1 MTAKLADKPTM
12 SFPQV
17 FNDAE
22 LEAAYRFF
30 GNVAVTPDGVLGGHY
45 DATRASAAKE
55 ASVIVVHD
63 TSTFAFDPTG
73 EREGL
78 GRVRSLGQAFFGHFA
93 LVLSDDVERRPLGVA
108 ALHSWVRGEEKVDE
122 RARWLGGIDRAH
134 QRLGHTRVVH
144 VMDREADDY
153 GLFCDLLERDR
164 RFVIR
169 LAHDRLLQQE
179 GAADART
186 MTDAAARLERE
197 VQRPAK
203 LSARKDAV
211 RSPKQKH
218 LHPARTARTAVLSI
232 AGCQVTVK
240 RPAPQPKTRPSDIT
254 LHLVRVWE
262 ESPPDGQEAI
272 EWRLLT
278 NEPIASVDDLT
289 RIVDRYRARWTIE
302 EYFKALKSGCAYE
315 TRQLGDYEGLL
326 NALAVFVPIA
336 CRMLTLRTEARL
348 HPDEARIRL
357 LDDDE
362 LAVLRA
368 LGRRKLSDSPTSR
381 EILLA
386 VAALGGHIKYAPDPG
401 WLTIARG
408 MRELETMTVGWRAAK
423 LQPAYDQR

>member
-1 MTAKLADKPTM
+1 M
-12 SFPQV
+12 SFPQI
-17 FNDAE
+17 FNASE

-45 DATRASAAKE
+45 DATRAAAAKE
-55 ASVIVVHD
+55 DSVIVVHD
-63 TSTFAFDPTG
+63 TSTFSFDPTG

-93 LVLSDDVERRPLGVA
+93 LVLSDDGERRPLGLA
-108 ALHSWVRGEEKVDE
+108 ALHSWVRGEEKTDE
-122 RARWLGGIDRAH
+122 RARWLAGVERA
-134 QRLGHTRVVH
+134 QERLQTTSAVH
-144 VMDREADDY
+144 VMDREADDFAF
-153 GLFCDLLERDR
+153 FCDLIERR
-164 RFVIR
+164 QRFVIR

-179 GAADART
+179 QPADART
-186 MTDAAARLERE
+186 MTEAATLLERE
-197 VQRPAK
+197 VQRSAK
-203 LSARKDAV
+203 LSARKDAG
-211 RSPKQKH
+211 RSPKQKG
-218 LHPARTARTAVLSI
+218 LHPARTERTAVLSI
-232 AGCQVTVK
+232 AACEVSVK
-240 RPAPQPKTRPSDIT
+240 RPTTQPKTRPPEIT
-254 LHLVRVWE
+254 LNMVRVWE
-262 ESPPDGQEAI
+262 EAPPDGQEPV

-278 NEPIASVDDLT
+278 NEPIDSVTELT

-326 NALAVFVPIA
+326 NALAVFAPIA

-348 HPDEARIRL
+348 HPNEQRIRV

-362 LAVLRA
+362 LTVLRT

-386 VAALGGHIKYAPDPG
+386 VAGLGGHIKYAPDPG

-408 MRELETMTVGWRAAK
+408 FRELETLTVGWRAAK

>member
-1 MTAKLADKPTM
+1 MTAKLADKPM
-12 SFPQV
+12 VSFPRV
-17 FNDAE
+17 FKGAE
-22 LEAAYRFF
+22 LEAVYRFF

-45 DATRASAAKE
+45 DATRAAAAKE
-55 ASVIVVHD
+55 ESVIVVHD

-93 LVLSDDVERRPLGVA
+93 LVLSDDGQRRPLGVV
-108 ALHSWVRGEEKVDE
+108 ALHSWVRGDEKTDE
-122 RARWLGGIDRAH
+122 RPRWLNGIETAH
-134 QRLGHTRVVH
+134 HRLGHRRAVH

-153 GLFCDLLERDR
+153 ALFSDLVERER

-179 GAADART
+179 GPTDART
-186 MTDAAARLERE
+186 MTEAAARLERQVE
-197 VQRPAK
+197 RSAK
-203 LSARKDAV
+203 LSTRKDAG

-218 LHPARTARTAVLSI
+218 LHPARKPRTAMLSI
-232 AGCQVTVK
+232 AAREVTLK
-240 RPAPQPKTRPSDIT
+240 RPTTQPKSRPAELT

-262 ESPPDGQEAI
+262 AAPPEGEEPI

-278 NEPIASVDDLT
+278 NEPVDDAAELV

-302 EYFKALKSGCAYE
+302 EYFKALKTGCAYE

-362 LAVLRA
+362 LTVLRT
-368 LGRRKLSDSPTSR
+368 LGPRKLSDSPTSR

-386 VAALGGHIKYAPDPG
+386 VAGLGGHIKYAPDPG

-408 MRELETMTVGWRAAK
+408 LRELETMTVGWRAAK
-423 LQPAYDQR
+423 LQSAYDQR